1 MSDKLQERF
10 LNLQKAIEQLPE
22 DRREKAIEKI
32 EDIAQGIAIGN
43 LTVAPAKNCHRG
55 TSHRPFPTKTGRNE
69 GRTYQSKTS

>member
-32 EDIAQGIAIGN
+32 EDIAQGIAIGI
-43 LTVAPAKNCHRG
+43 LTVAPAKN
-55 TSHRPFPTKTGRNE
+55 
-69 GRTYQSKTS
+69 